1 MDQIVSMKEMATSDP
16 QILRS
21 SEDLSQSSASA
32 SVMGADASQDSPLLA
47 HNLLNSLADLA
58 FMLPGEVDRGAWLN
72 AYLLAA
78 GINQIVEDQLHPD
91 PFLLGKASKY
101 LARIQGPAG
110 FWAARAARLASS
122 SLLLVRSL
130 GQQTR
135 KLAQYQADLANLVQL
150 LAEKIIFPLG
160 AQQASNQDLAALARR
175 LVAAVGDFPD
185 RLQHSVLRLPSCF
198 RSFDQHPDDLRR
210 LVERYFQ
217 RWPERHIPLVVVGLR
232 TSGSYLAP
240 LLGAALKLAGAQ
252 DVHVMTLRPG
262 RKLTAFERHILQ
274 AAVAQNGLVLVTDDP
289 PTTGGS
295 LASAVRDLEQVGI
308 DPARIVLTLQL
319 FGAEDS
325 LPQALRKFQT
335 VLLPW
340 EDWSLQARLQTQN
353 VQQTLSSFW
362 AQAIQVEAVELLPLP
377 PRRWDR
383 SHAHA
388 RFRVSCL
395 EVDGGRRFERQVSV
409 KGVGLGYFGQHSLAV
424 AQALPGY
431 VPKVYGFR
439 DGLLY
444 RDWIPE
450 EKRLVVD
457 EPGQDRAF
465 VQAVSAYT
473 ARRSQALAVA
483 QDLSLGLFGQRPVWE
498 VASNLLSQ
506 AFGRA
511 WMLARPALVDPA
523 VKKLLRVRKP
533 SVIDGSM
540 DQFRWF
546 EGSDHGSLLKIDV
559 DERDFCNLDLYCY
572 DPIYDLADAAL
583 DLDGQ
588 DLVAQLRSEYSALSG
603 EQVDE
608 ERWLLYSLV
617 HLWDRKRAQDGFD
630 YGWNRGFSRAVQE
643 YFAAHYFADLD
654 PAGGGG
660 LCALD
665 IDGVL
670 ETNTLGFPSLSPSSA
685 VALRALKRHAYRPV
699 LATGRSLNDV
709 QERCQAYRLAGG
721 VAEYGAVVYNQLA
734 GETLSLLTAHQI
746 ADLDRLREVLCELPC
761 VFLDP
766 DYQYALRAFHLNE
779 NGQRRSLDADM
790 VSKAIQRAHVE
801 GRIRI
806 IPGDSQ
812 TDFMVTAID
821 KSSGLRVLAR
831 QLGAGSR
838 HLNNLDYAFAVGDT
852 HEDLEMLR
860 LAELAAVPA
869 HADPA
874 LQRFGIKAVSRPYQ
888 AGLAQAVELL
898 IGHRPG
904 ACSLCREPSL
914 PSNAKLLLRLFAVQ
928 ETGTAGMLWNTW
940 ALAYSLLRV

>member
-1 MDQIVSMKEMATSDP
+1 MDQIVSIKEMAASSA
-16 QILRS
+16 QILRGS
-21 SEDLSQSSASA
+21 DELSQSSASA
-32 SVMGADASQDSPLLA
+32 SVMGADASQDSPLLV

-58 FMLPGEVDRGAWLN
+58 LMLPGEVERAAWLN

-78 GINQIVEDQLHPD
+78 GMNQIVEDQLHPD
-91 PFLLGKASKY
+91 PLLLGKAAKY
-101 LARIQGPAG
+101 LGRIQGPAG
-110 FWAARAARLASS
+110 LWAARAARRICS
-122 SLLLVRSL
+122 SLLLVRSW
-130 GQQTR
+130 GRQTR

-150 LAEKIIFPLG
+150 LAEKIIFPLDV
-160 AQQASNQDLAALARR
+160 QQASNQDLLTLTRW
-175 LVAAVGDFPD
+175 LVAAVRDFPE
-185 RLQHSVLRLPSCF
+185 RIQRSVPRLPSCF

-217 RWPERHIPLVVVGLR
+217 RWPERGCPLVVVGLR

-240 LLGAALKLAGAQ
+240 LLAAALKRAGAQ
-252 DVHVMTLRPG
+252 EVHVLTLRPG
-262 RKLTAFERHILQ
+262 RKLTAFERRILR

-295 LASAVRDLEQVGI
+295 LASAVRDLTQAGI
-308 DPARIVLTLQL
+308 DLARIVLLLQL

-325 LPQALRKFQT
+325 LPQALRKFQS

-340 EDWSLQARLQTQN
+340 DDWSLQERLQTQA
-353 VQQTLSSFW
+353 VQETLSSFW
-362 AQAIQVEAVELLPLP
+362 APAIQIEAVKLLPLP

-388 RFRVSCL
+388 RFRVICL
-395 EVDGGRRFERQVSV
+395 EVDSGRRFERQVSV
-409 KGVGLGYFGQHSLAV
+409 KGVGLGYFGQHSLAI
-424 AQALPGY
+424 AQALSGY
-431 VPKVYGFR
+431 IPKVYGFR
-439 DGLLY
+439 EGLLY
-444 RDWIPE
+444 REWISE
-450 EKRLVVD
+450 EKRLVVE
-457 EPGQDRAF
+457 EPGQARAF

-473 ARRSQALAVA
+473 ARRSQALAVK
-483 QDLSLGLFGQRPVWE
+483 QDFSLGLFGQRPVWE

-511 WMLARPALVDPA
+511 WLLARPILVDPA

-546 EGSDHGSLLKIDV
+546 EGSDHGSLLKVDS

-572 DPIYDLADAAL
+572 DPVYDLAGAAL

-588 DLVAQLRSEYSALSG
+588 DLVARLRSEYSALSG

-617 HLWDRKRAQDGFD
+617 HLWDRKRAQDGSD
-630 YGWNRGFSRAVQE
+630 YGWSRGFSRAVQD
-643 YFAAHYFADLD
+643 YFAARYFADLD

-685 VALRALKRHAYRPV
+685 MALRALKQHAYRPV

-709 QERCQAYRLAGG
+709 RERCQAYRLAGG
-721 VAEYGAVVYNQLA
+721 VAEYGAVVYNQQS
-734 GETLSLLTAHQI
+734 GETISLLTAHQI
-746 ADLDRLREVLCELPC
+746 ADLDRLREALYELPC

-766 DYQYALRAFHLNE
+766 DYQFALRAFSLNE
-779 NGQRRSLDADM
+779 NGRRRSLDTNM
-790 VSKAIQRAHVE
+790 ISKAIQRAHVE

-831 QLGAGSR
+831 LLGAGSR

-852 HEDLEMLR
+852 REDLGMLL

-869 HADPA
+869 HSGPA
-874 LQRFGIKAVSRPYQ
+874 LQRFGIKTVSRPYQ
-888 AGLAQAVELL
+888 AGLAQAVGLL

-914 PSNAKLLLRLFAVQ
+914 SSNAKLLLHLFAVQ
-928 ETGTAGMLWNTW
+928 ETGTAGMFWKAW
-940 ALAYSLLRV
+940 ALAFSLLRA